1 MVRLIPGDFRTQVL
15 AVNRVEELL
24 HKVTKALDNAKI
36 PYAVIGGN
44 AVSVWVST
52 VDSDAVRATK
62 DVDVMIRR
70 HDLAAVARALEPEGL
85 IQEEV
90 LGITIFVDRIRP
102 SPKSGLHILFAN
114 ERVNPHDKHPTPDVG
129 PEVRGLEGYRIV
141 DLPGLVTMKLQVF
154 RLHDRVHILDLASVG
169 LIDESFADQLPED
182 LRPRLMEVL
191 EEGRKQ
197 GLGIHGR
204 PPAT

>member
-1 MVRLIPGDFRTQVL
+1 ML

-24 HKVTKALDNAKI
+24 RKVTKALDGAQV

-52 VDSDAVRATK
+52 KDPDAVRATK
-62 DVDVMIRR
+62 DVDVLIRR
-70 HDLAAVARALEPEGL
+70 QDLAAVSRALEPVGL
-85 IQEEV
+85 VQDEV
-90 LGITIFVDRIRP
+90 LGITIFVDRDHP

-114 ERVNPHDKHPTPDVG
+114 ELVNAHDKHPTPDVD
-129 PEVRGLEGYRIV
+129 PEIRGLDGYRIV
-141 DLPGLVTMKLQVF
+141 DLPALVTMKLQVF
-154 RLHDRVHILDLASVG
+154 RLHDRVHILDMASVG
-169 LIDESFADQLPED
+169 LIDESFADKVPED
-182 LRPRLMEVL
+182 LRTRLMEVL